1 VRGLVF
7 RATKTELRANAEID
21 VVHRALPEVIAKIR
35 TVGLVTE
42 TSHAS
47 GLPEVV
53 DLLELRKRQKLT
65 R

>member
-21 VVHRALPEVIAKIR
+21 VVHGFEGVD
-35 TVGLVTE
+35 LVTE